1 MWTMVLGHQGS
12 GKNVIKDM
20 LVKEEFEFFNN
31 NFDYD
36 IATPLGHEISVSMS
50 FLKTQIHASDL
61 MSRRNIVT
69 VGSFWSGMEI
79 HVPLGKEMLELSD
92 YDCAILNK
100 IYDGVKDGLKAP
112 DCVIFC
118 SASNIQASLDR
129 ITMRDQT
136 IQQEKLRL
144 SRELYKKFAEKI
156 KVPVI
161 SIDATLSS
169 ENVQK
174 DLNYG
179 IASIKAA
186 SLSGKTIWERRFFR
200 D

>member
-1 MWTMVLGHQGS
+1 MWAIVLGHPGS
-12 GKNVIKDM
+12 GKNVVKDM
-20 LVKEEFEFFNN
+20 LVKEEFEFFHNK
-31 NFDYD
+31 FDCD
-36 IATPLGHEISVSMS
+36 ISSPLGYEISVSMS
-50 FLKTQIHASDL
+50 LFKTQIQASDL

-79 HVPLGKEMLELSD
+79 HVPLNKEMLELSD
-92 YDCAILNK
+92 YDYAILNK
-100 IYDGVKDGLKAP
+100 VYDGVKDGLKAP

-118 SASNIQASLDR
+118 SASNLQASLDR
-129 ITMRDQT
+129 ITMRNQL
-136 IQQEKLRL
+136 IQQEKLSL

-156 KVPVI
+156 KVPLI
-161 SIDATLSS
+161 SIDATLSQ

-179 IASIKAA
+179 ITSIKAA
-186 SLSGKTIWERRFFR
+186 NLSGKTIWERRMFR